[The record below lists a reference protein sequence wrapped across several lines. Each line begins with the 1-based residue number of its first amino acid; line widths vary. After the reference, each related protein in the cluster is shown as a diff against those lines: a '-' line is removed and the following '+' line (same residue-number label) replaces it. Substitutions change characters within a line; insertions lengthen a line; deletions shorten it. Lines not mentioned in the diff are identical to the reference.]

1 MPAKKAAAK
10 PAAQSQEEETTMTVD
25 YDKIL
30 AELAEPFPQELLREN
45 KAKGLT
51 YVPVAEVI
59 ARLNRVLGV
68 PNWSTSIVKTWR
80 EPDHPDWVL
89 SLVRLTI
96 TIGDQTFERE
106 GIGGQQVK
114 HRKSGDVVDLGDEY
128 KGAYSDAL
136 KKAAQSLGVGLE
148 LARTDEALAYAEYVP
163 AEPTPEAK
171 LFGVFKTHLDSM
183 SAEQK
188 AKLKTWWSETYPD
201 AGPPSTTSKLEL
213 LNGAI
218 AFAVK
223 VTNPGTEIVDPE
235 TGEIL

>member
-1 MPAKKAAAK
+1 MPAKKAAVG
-10 PAAQSQEEETTMTVD
+10 PTTQPEERKETVTID
-25 YDKIL
+25 LDHIF

-45 KAKGLT
+45 KAKGLI
-51 YVPVAEVI
+51 YVPIAEVI

-68 PNWSTSIVKTWR
+68 PNWSTCIVRTWR

-96 TIGDQTFERE
+96 RIGDQTFERE

-148 LARTDEALAYAEYVP
+148 LARTDEALAYEEFVP
-163 AEPTPEAK
+163 AEPTPESK

-188 AKLKTWWSETYPD
+188 TELKNWWGEKYPT
-201 AGPPSTTSKLEL
+201 AGAPSTTSSLES
-213 LNGAI
+213 LNQAI
-218 AFAVK
+218 SFAVK
-223 VTNPGTEIVDPE
+223 VAVPGTETIDAE
-235 TGEIL
+235 TGDVL

>member
-1 MPAKKAAAK
+1 MPAKKAVAK
-10 PAAQSQEEETTMTVD
+10 PATKSQEEETIMTVD
-25 YDKIL
+25 HNKIL
-30 AELAEPFPQELLREN
+30 TELAEPFPQELLREN

-51 YVPVAEVI
+51 YVPIAEVI
-59 ARLNRVLGV
+59 ARMNRVLGV
-68 PNWSTSIVKTWR
+68 PNWSTSIVRTWR
-80 EPDHPDWVL
+80 EDDHPDWVL

-163 AEPTPEAK
+163 TEPTPESK

-183 SAEQK
+183 SSEQK
-188 AKLKTWWSETYPD
+188 TELKNWWSEKYPE
-201 AGPPSTTSKLEL
+201 AGAPSTTSKLEW
-213 LNGAI
+213 LNEAI
-218 AFAVK
+218 AFSVK
-223 VTNPGTEIVDPE
+223 ITNPGTEMVDPE

>member
-1 MPAKKAAAK
+1 MLGKSITEP
-10 PAAQSQEEETTMTVD
+10 EEREATMTVD
-25 YDKIL
+25 LDKIL
-30 AELAEPFPQELLREN
+30 MELAEPFPQELLREN
-45 KAKGLT
+45 KAKGLI

-68 PNWSTSIVKTWR
+68 PNWSTSIVRTWR

-136 KKAAQSLGVGLE
+136 KKAAQSLGVALE
-148 LARTDEALAYAEYVP
+148 LARTDEALAYEEFVP
-163 AEPTPEAK
+163 AEPTPESR
-171 LFGVFKTHLDSM
+171 LFSVFKTHLDSM
-183 SAEQK
+183 SVEQK
-188 AKLKTWWSETYPD
+188 TELKNWWGEKYPN
-201 AGPPSTTSKLEL
+201 AGAPSTTSSLES
-213 LNGAI
+213 LNQAI

-223 VTNPGTEIVDPE
+223 ITIPGTEMIDPA
-235 TGEIL
+235 TGEVL